1 MSTTLHNHKV
11 KKHLIKNQSLKVS
24 PSRFTI
30 VLLILLL
37 GGFTLG
43 SLIGAFG
50 QPTKASTNTIQ
61 YSNQAQ
67 ATGFTEELGSVYIQ
81 SSINDSNFSGYSE
94 QEVNI
99 YVEPMIE
106 NMDLMAE
113 NVELVESITE
123 NDLPI
128 NDEANINTFET
139 YLEGGVSN
147 PDFPL
152 ESQ

>member
-1 MSTTLHNHKV
+1 
-11 KKHLIKNQSLKVS
+11 
-24 PSRFTI
+24 
-30 VLLILLL
+30 
-37 GGFTLG
+37 
-43 SLIGAFG
+43 
-50 QPTKASTNTIQ
+50 
-61 YSNQAQ
+61 
-67 ATGFTEELGSVYIQ
+67 
-81 SSINDSNFSGYSE
+81 
-94 QEVNI
+94 
-99 YVEPMIE
+99 
-106 NMDLMAE
+106 MDLMAE